1 MFDVAFLFVRR
12 FRIHAQLTA
21 VFLTLSNLLIL
32 AINCS
37 ILPSNPNLTFNE
49 FFASNF
55 RSIQAAWIQHIMA
68 AIGEEDPFLQVQA
81 DVLSLLNQTRPLF
94 SSYLRIRS
102 TASSANSQ
110 ELIDARKD
118 LETTLRD
125 LNTDLEDLTQSVRAV
140 EKDPYR
146 YGLEIDEV
154 ERRRRLVVEVGGEIE
169 DMREELQKTVHEA
182 QNKGKAAVN
191 DDVLPDPESF
201 AAEEEDDYS
210 AWEQGRQ
217 QELMHE
223 QDEALDDVFKT
234 VGNLRA
240 QADDMGRELED
251 QTHMLGDV
259 ETVADR
265 VGGKLQTGIKKVG
278 MVIKKNEDRWSS
290 CCIGLLIVILIFM
303 LVILLI
309 I

>member
-1 MFDVAFLFVRR
+1 MIA
-12 FRIHAQLTA
+12 
-21 VFLTLSNLLIL
+21 
-32 AINCS
+32 
-37 ILPSNPNLTFNE
+37 
-49 FFASNF
+49 
-55 RSIQAAWIQHIMA
+55 
-68 AIGEEDPFLQVQA
+68 EEDPFLQVQA

-118 LETTLRD
+118 LESTLKD
-125 LNTDLEDLTQSVRAV
+125 LSADLEDLNQSVRAV

-146 YGLEIDEV
+146 YGIEIDEV

-182 QNKGKAAVN
+182 QNKRKGIVN
-191 DDVLPDPESF
+191 GDALPDPEAF

-223 QDEALDDVFKT
+223 QDEALDEVFQT
-234 VGNLRA
+234 MGTLRA

-251 QTHMLGDV
+251 QTQMLGDV
-259 ETVADR
+259 DIVADR
-265 VGGKLQTGIKKVG
+265 VGGKLQTGLKKVG
-278 MVIKKNEDRWSS
+278 YVIRKNEDRWSS
-290 CCIGLLIVILIFM
+290 CCIGLLIVVLI
-303 LVILLI
+303 VLLI
-309 I
+309 IVLVI

>member
-1 MFDVAFLFVRR
+1 M
-12 FRIHAQLTA
+12 
-21 VFLTLSNLLIL
+21 
-32 AINCS
+32 
-37 ILPSNPNLTFNE
+37 
-49 FFASNF
+49 
-55 RSIQAAWIQHIMA
+55 MA
-68 AIGEEDPFLQVQA
+68 EEDPFLQVQA

-118 LETTLRD
+118 LESTLKD
-125 LNTDLEDLTQSVRAV
+125 LSADLEDLNQSVRAV

-146 YGLEIDEV
+146 YGIEIDEV

-182 QNKGKAAVN
+182 QNKRKGIVN
-191 DDVLPDPESF
+191 GDALPDPEAF

-223 QDEALDDVFKT
+223 QDEALDEVFQT
-234 VGNLRA
+234 MGTLRA

-251 QTHMLGDV
+251 QTQMLGDV
-259 ETVADR
+259 DIVADR
-265 VGGKLQTGIKKVG
+265 VGGKLQTGLKKVG
-278 MVIKKNEDRWSS
+278 YVIRKNEDRWSS
-290 CCIGLLIVILIFM
+290 CCIGLLIVVLI
-303 LVILLI
+303 VLLI
-309 I
+309 IVLVI

>member
-1 MFDVAFLFVRR
+1 M
-12 FRIHAQLTA
+12 
-21 VFLTLSNLLIL
+21 
-32 AINCS
+32 
-37 ILPSNPNLTFNE
+37 
-49 FFASNF
+49 AS
-55 RSIQAAWIQHIMA
+55 A
-68 AIGEEDPFLQVQA
+68 GEEDPFLQVQA

-110 ELIDARKD
+110 ELLDARKD
-118 LETTLRD
+118 LESTLKD
-125 LNTDLEDLTQSVRAV
+125 LSTDLEDLTQSVRAV

-146 YGLEIDEV
+146 YGLDIDEV

-182 QNKGKAAVN
+182 QRKGKGIVN
-191 DDVLPDPESF
+191 GDALPDPETF

-240 QADDMGRELED
+240 QADDMGRELEE

-259 ETVADR
+259 ETIADR

-278 MVIKKNEDRWSS
+278 WVIKKNEDKWSG
-290 CCIGLLIVILIFM
+290 CCIALLIVVLI
-303 LVILLI
+303 VLLI
-309 I
+309 IVLVI